1 MNIKKI
7 SMKKIA
13 LILAIAGLFSVQAA
27 HAQKYGHVNSSEI
40 LEVMPGIDSLQIKLQ
55 AFQQDLQAMYENMMT
70 EYQTKKEKFDREVG
84 TMSTAVRQVREKEL
98 MDLGNRIQEFQSS
111 AQEDLEDKQ
120 YELAKP
126 FQDAIQEAI
135 NKVAKANGYSYIF
148 DTKTLLYYGTSDDI
162 TPLVKKELGIK

>member
-1 MNIKKI
+1 
-7 SMKKIA
+7 MKKIV

-27 HAQKYGHVNSSEI
+27 QAQKYGHVNSSEI

-55 AFQQDLQAMYENMMT
+55 AFQMELQGMYESMMT
-70 EYQTKKEKFDREVG
+70 EYQTKKDKFDREVG
-84 TMSTAVRQVREKEL
+84 TMSSSVRQLREKEL
-98 MDLGNRIQEFQSS
+98 NDLGNRIQEFQAS

-135 NKVAKANGYSYIF
+135 NKVAKANGYAYIF
-148 DTKTLLYYGTSDDI
+148 DTKILLYYDNGDDI

>member
-1 MNIKKI
+1 
-7 SMKKIA
+7 MKKLL
-13 LILAIAGLFSVQAA
+13 LILAIAGLFSVQTA
-27 HAQKYGHVNSSEI
+27 HAQKYGHVNSAEI

-84 TMSTAVRQVREKEL
+84 TMSSAVRQVREKEL
-98 MDLGNRIQEFQSS
+98 IDLGSRIQEFQAG

-126 FQDAIQEAI
+126 FQDAIQNAI
-135 NKVAKANGYSYIF
+135 DKVAKANGYAYIF
-148 DTKTLLYYGTSDDI
+148 DTKILLYYSTADDI